1 MLEEAIVACILVE
14 ENKEE
19 YIDMLEMDDFA
30 NHNNQVIIGIMK
42 KLRAENKGI
51 DYVTVASLM
60 PWSEVS
66 IKVLPTYELSYSLSH
81 ITDYI
86 KELKKRTA
94 KRKLQQLL
102 SKAST
107 DVVQGT
113 DVEEIVQQIMTKMNE
128 IDLVDKNKLID
139 VGTIDHKKYSDR
151 IRVKSELSNLDKMIG
166 GFCMGELSVWTG
178 KSGQGKSTLLS
189 QLMLNA
195 VNQGF
200 KVCAYSGELINEQFQ
215 HWLLLQAC
223 GPEHLTKEMDSNKQ
237 HEIYKPADDAV
248 ARIKN
253 WLKGKY
259 FLYNNEFTGKDSNII
274 DVFKVAYKRG
284 CRVFLVDNL
293 MTAKYNYNSKESYY
307 IQQSGFVGEL
317 VRFAKTYNVHVHL
330 IAHPKKTA
338 GEISKEDISGSLD
351 ITNRADN
358 AFSVNR
364 DEETGQTMVSI
375 LKNRSDGIQKKQ
387 IALNFD
393 VNCKRFTPYGNDLA
407 QYKKYRW
414 EWEK

>member
-1 MLEEAIVACILVE
+1 MLEEAIIACVLVD
-14 ENKEE
+14 ENKNE
-19 YIDMLEMDDFA
+19 YIDMLEVDDFS
-30 NHNNQVIIGIMK
+30 NHNNQVIIRIFK
-42 KLRAENKGI
+42 QLRAENKEV
-51 DYVTVASLM
+51 DYVTVANAM

-66 IKVLPTYELSYSLSH
+66 IKTLPTYEVQYSLGH
-81 ITDYI
+81 ISDYI
-86 KELKKRTA
+86 KELKKKTA
-94 KRKLQQLL
+94 KRNLHKLLTN
-102 SKAST
+102 AT
-107 DVVQGT
+107 NDVLKGS
-113 DVEEIVQQIMTKMNE
+113 DAEEIIRRTIEKLNE

-139 VGTIDHKKYSDR
+139 VGTIDHKKYSER
-151 IRVKSELSNLDKMIG
+151 IKVKSELSNLDKMIG
-166 GFCMGELSVWTG
+166 GFCLGELSVWTG

-223 GPEHLTKEMDSNKQ
+223 GNEHLIKEFDSTRQQNVCR
-237 HEIYKPADDAV
+237 PADEAV
-248 ARIKN
+248 AKIKN

-259 FLYNNEFTGKDSNII
+259 YLYNNEFTGKDNNII
-274 DVFKVAYKRG
+274 DVFKVAYKKG

-293 MTAKYNYNSKESYY
+293 MTAKYNYNNKESYY

-330 IAHPKKTA
+330 IAHPKKTT
-338 GEISKEDISGSLD
+338 GELTKEDISGSLD

-364 DEETGQTMVSI
+364 DEDTGQTMVNI

-387 IALNFD
+387 IALTFD
-393 VNCKRFTPYGNDLA
+393 IYSKRFTPYGNDMA
-407 QYKKYRW
+407 QFKKYRW
-414 EWEK
+414 EKEE

>member
-1 MLEEAIVACILVE
+1 MLEDALIACILVDD
-14 ENKEE
+14 NKNE
-19 YIDMLEMDDFA
+19 YIDMLDVEDFA
-30 NHNNQVIIGIMK
+30 NHNNQIIMGIFK
-42 KLRAENKGI
+42 KLRTENKAI
-51 DYVTVASLM
+51 DYVTVASAM

-66 IKVLPTYELSYSLSH
+66 IKILPTYDVSYSLVH
-81 ITDYI
+81 ISDYI

-94 KRKLQQLL
+94 KRNLQQLL
-102 SKAST
+102 TKAT
-107 DVVQGT
+107 NEIIQGS
-113 DVEEIVQQIMTKMNE
+113 DVEEIVQQTMSKLNE

-200 KVCAYSGELINEQFQ
+200 KACAYSGELINEQFQ

-223 GPEHLTKEMDSNKQ
+223 GSEHLVREFDTNKQ
-237 HEIYKPADDAV
+237 HDVYRPADEAV
-248 ARIKN
+248 DRIKN

-259 FLYNNEFTGKDSNII
+259 YLYNNEFTGKDNNII

-330 IAHPKKTA
+330 IAHPKKTT

-364 DEETGQTMVSI
+364 DEETNQTMVCI

-393 VNCKRFTPYGNDLA
+393 VNSKRFTPYGNDMA
-407 QYKKYRW
+407 QFKKYGW
-414 EWEK
+414 EREK

>member
-1 MLEEAIVACILVE
+1 MLEEAVIACVLVD

-19 YIDMLEMDDFA
+19 YIDMLEVDDFA
-30 NHNNQVIIGIMK
+30 NRNNQVILSIMK
-42 KLRAENKGI
+42 QLRAESKGI

-60 PWSEVS
+60 PWSEVT
-66 IKVLPTYELSYSLSH
+66 IKVLPTYEINYSLGHVS
-81 ITDYI
+81 DYI

-94 KRKLQQLL
+94 KRNLQQLL
-102 SKAST
+102 SKATSE
-107 DVVQGT
+107 VVQGS
-113 DVEEIVQQIMTKMNE
+113 DVEEIIQQTIAKMNE
-128 IDLVDKNKLID
+128 IELVDKNKLID

-166 GFCMGELSVWTG
+166 GFCLGELSVWTG

-223 GPEHLTKEMDSNKQ
+223 GNEHLIKDYDQNKQ
-237 HEIYKPADDAV
+237 CEIYKPADEAV
-248 ARIKN
+248 VKIKN

-259 FLYNNEFTGKDSNII
+259 YLYNNEFTGKDNNII

-293 MTAKYNYNSKESYY
+293 MTAKYSYNNNESYY

-338 GEISKEDISGSLD
+338 GEISKEDIAGSLD

-364 DEETGQTMVSI
+364 DEQTGQTLVSI

-393 VNCKRFTPYGNDLA
+393 TNCKRFTPSGNDMA
-407 QYKKYRW
+407 QFKKYRW
-414 EWEK
+414 ERE